1 MTMDGVTRLDIGAKH
16 EWDFR
21 RTILI
26 VDDEPVNLRLLDNI
40 LGDEYDID
48 FAQSADEAINIVQTE
63 KDAISLVLLDLHM
76 PGRSGFAVLDIMRE
90 DKDLHN
96 IPVIVVTTDKDA
108 EVESLKRGAVDFL
121 GKPYDK
127 PEVIKARIGRAI
139 ELFIDRAIIG
149 ATGLDRLT
157 GLMARDFFFQ
167 YCQEYDKF
175 HPEQQVDAVII
186 NFSKFHLI
194 NDLYGRNFGDMVL
207 KSMAEGART
216 VARAYGGVACRDN
229 ADSFYLYIEHQ
240 KDYEYLKKTVTDKL
254 YTTINNTNVRLRI
267 GIYPDFYRS
276 CTLQQRFDRAL
287 HACNSISRNAHD
299 TEVSIYDNKM
309 HEKELYEEQLLADIG
324 DALTHNQINVI
335 FQPKYD
341 VSGDAPV
348 LCSSEALIRWKHP
361 KFGYVPP
368 DLFIPLFEENGQI
381 KELDRYVWRETAHQ
395 IRRWKDMYGVT
406 MPVSVNISRAEIFAP
421 DLIDFL
427 TGIVVENGLENSD
440 ISLEITETAYTD
452 SVNNIVDAVA
462 EIRNR
467 GFKVAM
473 DDFGKGYSSLNMLTN
488 LPIDSLKLDMAF
500 IKDIAID
507 NKEMHIV
514 EFVLDVA
521 KFLGV
526 PVIAEGVES
535 REQYLLLKD
544 LGCNIIQGY
553 YFSRPL
559 TSSEFGSLI
568 EKSVSSTR

>member
-16 EWDFR
+16 EWNFR

-535 REQYLLLKD
+535 REQYLLLKE